1 MTKKLRTYSNEF
13 KAEAVKKIADNNGNI
28 SATAKQLGIAMQT
41 LSNWHNKAN
50 QGKLVGTEQYDPDLM
65 SALQEIKQLKRQL
78 KVAEEEREIPKKGD
92 RVLREKQPVK
102 YAFIKDN
109 RQIFSTTTMCRV
121 LSVKPSS
128 YYDWLSRDISEQQ
141 VHRNQCELL
150 VKAAHSEMKERYGV
164 DRLHAHLSKQDHNIS
179 LYMVRS
185 IKEEHGI
192 KCRRHKRFK
201 VTTDSNH
208 NKLVYDNILD
218 QRFDAKRPNEAWVSD
233 ITYIW
238 TAEGWLYLAGV
249 KDLYTKELVGYA
261 INKRMTADLVC
272 RALNMAIKNK
282 RPTQGLIVHSDRGS
296 QYCSHAY
303 HKIIEQHKFTGSMS
317 GKGNCYDNAP
327 IESFWGVLKNELVYH
342 QDYKTRFA
350 ATSDIIRYIELYYNQ
365 TRIQKGLGYRAPRQ
379 VWFDYYRQAA

>member
-1 MTKKLRTYSNEF
+1 MTKKIRSYSDEF

-50 QGKLVGTEQYDPDLM
+50 QGKLIGTEQYDPDLM
-65 SALQEIKQLKRQL
+65 TALQEIKQLKRQL
-78 KVAEEEREIPKKGD
+78 KVAEEEREIFKKGD
-92 RVLREKQPVK
+92 GVLCQAQLVK
-102 YAFIKDN
+102 YAFIKNNDLF
-109 RQIFSTTTMCRV
+109 FSITTMCRV
-121 LSVKPSS
+121 LKVKHSS
-128 YYDWLSRDISEQQ
+128 YYDWLSLDISEQQ
-141 VHRNQCELL
+141 IHRNQSELL
-150 VKAAHSEMKERYGV
+150 VRAAHSETKARYGA
-164 DRLHAHLSKQDHNIS
+164 DRLHAKLIEQGHDIS

-185 IKEEHGI
+185 IKEEHDI

-201 VTTDSNH
+201 ITTDSNH
-208 NKLVYDNILD
+208 NKLVYPNILN
-218 QRFDAKRPNEAWVSD
+218 QQFDAKHPNESWVSD

-238 TAEGWLYLAGV
+238 TNEGWLYLAGV

-282 RPTQGLIVHSDRGS
+282 RPSQGLIVHSDRGS

-303 HKIIEQHKFTGSMS
+303 HKIIKQHNFKGSMS
-317 GKGNCYDNAP
+317 GKGNCFDNAP
-327 IESFWGVLKNELVYH
+327 IESFWGTLKNELVYH
-342 QDYKTRFA
+342 QDYKTRFIA
-350 ATSDIIRYIELYYNQ
+350 INDIIGYIELYYNQ
-365 TRIQKGLGYRAPRQ
+365 TRIQKSLGYKSPRQ

>member
-1 MTKKLRTYSNEF
+1 
-13 KAEAVKKIADNNGNI
+13 
-28 SATAKQLGIAMQT
+28 
-41 LSNWHNKAN
+41 
-50 QGKLVGTEQYDPDLM
+50 
-65 SALQEIKQLKRQL
+65 
-78 KVAEEEREIPKKGD
+78 
-92 RVLREKQPVK
+92 
-102 YAFIKDN
+102 
-109 RQIFSTTTMCRV
+109 MCRV
-121 LSVKPSS
+121 LKIKPSS
-128 YYDWLSRDISEQQ
+128 YYDWISRDISDQQ
-141 VHRNQCELL
+141 IHRNQSELL
-150 VKAAHSEMKERYGV
+150 VKAAHSETKERYGV
-164 DRLHAHLSKQDHNIS
+164 DRLHAHLSEQGHNIS

-208 NKLVYDNILD
+208 NKLVYPNVLD
-218 QRFDAKRPNEAWVSD
+218 QKFDANRPNESWVSD

-238 TAEGWLYLAGV
+238 TNEGWLYLAGV

-282 RPTQGLIVHSDRGS
+282 RPSKGLIVHSDRGS

-303 HKIIEQHKFTGSMS
+303 HKIIKRHQFAGSMS
-317 GKGNCYDNAP
+317 AKGNCFDNAP

-350 ATSDIIRYIELYYNQ
+350 AISDIIGYIELYYNQ
-365 TRIQKGLGYRAPRQ
+365 TRIQKSLGHKSPRQ
-379 VWFDYYRQAA
+379 GWFDYYRQAA

>member
-1 MTKKLRTYSNEF
+1 MTKKVRTYSDEF
-13 KAEAVKKIADNNGNI
+13 KAEAVKKIADNNGNA

-50 QGKLVGTEQYDPDLM
+50 QGKLVGTEQYDPQLI
-65 SALQEIKQLKRQL
+65 AVIEENKRLKRQL
-78 KVAEEEREIPKKGD
+78 KIAEEEREIFKKGD
-92 RVLREKQPVK
+92 GVLCKAQLVR
-102 YAFIKDN
+102 YTFIKDN
-109 RQIFSTTTMCRV
+109 QQIFSITTMCHV
-121 LSVKPSS
+121 LKIKPSS

-150 VKAAHSEMKERYGV
+150 VKAAHSETKGRYGV
-164 DRLHAHLSKQDHNIS
+164 ERLHAHLNRQGHDIS
-179 LYMVRS
+179 PYMVRS

-192 KCRRHKRFK
+192 KCRSHKRFK

-208 NKLVYDNILD
+208 NKLVYPNVLN
-218 QRFDAKRPNEAWVSD
+218 QQFDTSRPNQAWVSD

-238 TAEGWLYLAGV
+238 THEGWLYLAGV

-282 RPTQGLIVHSDRGS
+282 RPSKGLIVHSDRGS

-303 HKIIEQHKFTGSMS
+303 HKIIKQHHFIGSMS
-317 GKGNCYDNAP
+317 GRGNCFDNAP

-342 QDYKTRFA
+342 QNYKNRFA
-350 ATSDIIRYIELYYNQ
+350 AINDIIGYIELYYNQ
-365 TRIQKGLGYRAPRQ
+365 TRIQKGLGYKSPRQ

>member
-1 MTKKLRTYSNEF
+1 MTKKVRTYSTEF

-41 LSNWHNKAN
+41 LSNWQNKAN

-65 SALQEIKQLKRQL
+65 SALEEVKRLKRQL
-78 KVAEEEREIPKKGD
+78 KVAEEEREIFKKGD
-92 RVLREKQPVK
+92 GVLRQAQLVK

-109 RQIFSTTTMCRV
+109 QQIFSITTMCRV
-121 LSVKPSS
+121 LKVKSSS
-128 YYDWLSRDISEQQ
+128 YYDWSSRDISDQQ
-141 VHRNQCELL
+141 IHRNHCELL
-150 VKAAHSEMKERYGV
+150 VKAAHTETYERYGV
-164 DRLHAHLSKQDHNIS
+164 DRLHAHLSDQGHDIS
-179 LYMVRS
+179 PYMVRS

-201 VTTDSNH
+201 VNTDSNH
-208 NKLVYDNILD
+208 NKLVYDNVLN
-218 QRFDAKRPNEAWVSD
+218 QQFDAKRPNESWVSD

-238 TAEGWLYLAGV
+238 TNEGWLYLAGV

-282 RPTQGLIVHSDRGS
+282 RPSKGLIVHSDRGS

-303 HKIIEQHKFTGSMS
+303 HTTIKQHQFIGSMS
-317 GKGNCYDNAP
+317 GKGNCFDNAP

-342 QDYKTRFA
+342 QDYKTRFTA
-350 ATSDIIRYIELYYNQ
+350 INDIISYIELYYNQ
-365 TRIQKGLGYRAPRQ
+365 TRIQKGLGYQSPRQ

>member
-1 MTKKLRTYSNEF
+1 MTKKVRTYSDEF
-13 KAEAVKKIADNNGNI
+13 KSEAVKKITDNNGNI

-41 LSNWHNKAN
+41 LSNWNNKAN
-50 QGKLVGTEQYDPDLM
+50 QGKLLGTEQYDPQLI
-65 SALQEIKQLKRQL
+65 AVLEENKRLKRQL
-78 KVAEEEREIPKKGD
+78 KVAEEEREIFKKGD
-92 RVLREKQPVK
+92 GVLRQAQLVR

-109 RQIFSTTTMCRV
+109 QQIFNITTMCRV

-128 YYDWLSRDISEQQ
+128 YYDWSSRDISEQQ
-141 VHRNQCELL
+141 IHRNHCELL
-150 VKAAHSEMKERYGV
+150 VKAAHNESKERYGYE
-164 DRLHAHLSKQDHNIS
+164 RLHAQLTEQGHDIS

-185 IKEEHGI
+185 IKEEHNI

-201 VTTDSNH
+201 ITTDSNH
-208 NKLVYDNILD
+208 NKLVYPNVLD
-218 QRFDAKRPNEAWVSD
+218 QQFDAKCPNESWVSD

-238 TAEGWLYLAGV
+238 TNEGWLYLAGV

-282 RPTQGLIVHSDRGS
+282 RPSQGLIVHSDRGS

-303 HKIIEQHKFTGSMS
+303 HKIIKRHQFVGSMS
-317 GKGNCYDNAP
+317 AKGNCFDNAP
-327 IESFWGVLKNELVYH
+327 IESFWGVLKNELIYH

-350 ATSDIIRYIELYYNQ
+350 AITDIIRYIELYYNQ
-365 TRIQKGLGYRAPRQ
+365 TRIQKGLGFKSPRQ